1 MKIKRRFLLLGSV
14 IMFLLIASMI
24 YITVHGHSYTE
35 RIEKTFL
42 LQPGQS
48 FSEIENKITAVPET
62 EGIVEVGKIYSDGDD
77 ICVEFDSL
85 KEGGTDVKVTAGKYS
100 YTIPLHVTRFG
111 TIVSPISLNFDG
123 FIEVEYV
130 IILCFLMTFAVMVY
144 SFAEC
149 VAKRKFSYSMIAYG
163 GLAFFNAFL
172 LFFALLGMRQYNFF
186 RGFLLDMLNTGYQMS
201 ILTAPF
207 MLAFC
212 AAIAVSNIRLMRR
225 EGFKTYNMLGII
237 LAFIWLLGVVS
248 IYFSFDLLIDFDLT
262 AAVAVSFSISYILS
276 FFECLLLSTVLGAF
290 LAAKRK
296 ASLDLDYLI
305 ILGCRVLPDGKPT
318 PILKSRTDAA
328 IDFEK
333 KQFAAKGTPLKFVPS
348 GGKGCDEVIS
358 ESECMKRYLTEQGY
372 SENRIIK
379 EDKSVNTDQ
388 NFKFSREKIIADAG
402 SLDNVKIGFATTNYH
417 VFRGY
422 VLAKKHDLRVQ
433 GIASKTKWYFFPNA
447 FLREFAGLVA
457 ERKWKIAAALFM
469 VLAGFALSIHMLN
482 LI

>member
-163 GLAFFNAFL
+163 GLAFFQ
-172 LFFALLGMRQYNFF
+172 RV
-186 RGFLLDMLNTGYQMS
+186 
-201 ILTAPF
+201 P
-207 MLAFC
+207 
-212 AAIAVSNIRLMRR
+212 AV
-225 EGFKTYNMLGII
+225 
-237 LAFIWLLGVVS
+237 
-248 IYFSFDLLIDFDLT
+248 FSR
-262 AAVAVSFSISYILS
+262 
-276 FFECLLLSTVLGAF
+276 C
-290 LAAKRK
+290 
-296 ASLDLDYLI
+296 
-305 ILGCRVLPDGKPT
+305 
-318 PILKSRTDAA
+318 
-328 IDFEK
+328 
-333 KQFAAKGTPLKFVPS
+333 
-348 GGKGCDEVIS
+348 
-358 ESECMKRYLTEQGY
+358 SECANTTFSAFFCSICSTRATRCRY
-372 SENRIIK
+372 
-379 EDKSVNTDQ
+379 
-388 NFKFSREKIIADAG
+388 
-402 SLDNVKIGFATTNYH
+402 
-417 VFRGY
+417 
-422 VLAKKHDLRVQ
+422 
-433 GIASKTKWYFFPNA
+433 
-447 FLREFAGLVA
+447 
-457 ERKWKIAAALFM
+457 
-469 VLAGFALSIHMLN
+469 
-482 LI
+482 